1 MIIHTVTTGDT
12 IASIASQY
20 GVTESQIVTQNQLTS
35 GDSLIA
41 GQDIVIQVPTQVHT
55 VEEGDTLASIAAQYG
70 TTVIQLLR
78 NNPPLTLDSILIPGQ
93 ELYITYDNQ
102 NLGDITVNGYAYPF
116 INEDVLRRTLP
127 YLTTITLFTYGF
139 TPEGA
144 LIPIEDEKVI
154 SIAKEYGVQPI
165 MLLST
170 LSPEG
175 TFSNVL
181 ANTLLNNES
190 IQDTLIANII
200 DNMKAKGYYALDVD
214 FEFIYPEDAQAYVA
228 FIQKLTERLNPE
240 GFQVMVALAPKTSS
254 DQQGTLYEGHDYGA
268 LGAAA
273 NSVLLMTYEWGYT
286 YGPPMAVSPLNKV
299 REVLDYGISVI
310 PAEKIN
316 MGIPNYGYDWPL
328 PFERGVTVARS
339 ISNVEAVQLASQY
352 DTPIQF
358 DEIQQAPYFNYTTE
372 DGVLHE
378 VWFENARSISAK
390 IRLVPEYGFMGIAYW
405 NLMKFFPQNW
415 LVLNG
420 LFTINRIE

>member
-102 NLGDITVNGYAYPF
+102 NLGDITVNGYADPF

-228 FIQKLTERLNPE
+228 FIQKLTDRLNPE
-240 GFQVMVALAPKTSS
+240 GFPVMVALAPKTSS

-286 YGPPMAVSPLNKV
+286 YG
-299 REVLDYGISVI
+299 
-310 PAEKIN
+310 
-316 MGIPNYGYDWPL
+316 
-328 PFERGVTVARS
+328 RS
-339 ISNVEAVQLASQY
+339 SHMES
-352 DTPIQF
+352 F
-358 DEIQQAPYFNYTTE
+358 DIIKQ
-372 DGVLHE
+372 V
-378 VWFENARSISAK
+378 
-390 IRLVPEYGFMGIAYW
+390 
-405 NLMKFFPQNW
+405 
-415 LVLNG
+415 
-420 LFTINRIE
+420 